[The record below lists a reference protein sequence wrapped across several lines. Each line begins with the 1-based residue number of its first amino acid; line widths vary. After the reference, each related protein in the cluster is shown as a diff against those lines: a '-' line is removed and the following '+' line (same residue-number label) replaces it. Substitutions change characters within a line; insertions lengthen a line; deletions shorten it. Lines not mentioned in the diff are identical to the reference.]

1 MENAQV
7 QIQRNLNNVVLGFVL
22 MPNFQL
28 IMNVSNIKINVFLM
42 ELNVLNF

>member
-7 QIQRNLNNVVLGFVL
+7 QIQRNLNNVMLGFVL
-22 MPNFQL
+22 MLNFQL